1 MKPSTRIAKWTCL
14 ACSVLLG
21 VMVVVS
27 HFRYIV
33 FQAQPYVSMLMQHGR
48 LGIGTSRLP
57 GLPPRIP
64 MFFRASPS
72 KPRGPWFPWF
82 EFIITK
88 DGWNMIV
95 ITIWLPL
102 DCVTLLTIVLFNRNR
117 ARRIEGVCRKCD
129 YDLTGNES
137 GVCPECGTP
146 VE

>member
-1 MKPSTRIAKWTCL
+1 
-14 ACSVLLG
+14 
-21 VMVVVS
+21 
-27 HFRYIV
+27 
-33 FQAQPYVSMLMQHGR
+33 
-48 LGIGTSRLP
+48 
-57 GLPPRIP
+57 

-95 ITIWLPL
+95 IPIWLPL
-102 DCVTLLTIVLFNRNR
+102 ACVTLLTIVLFHHNR
-117 ARRIEGVCRKCD
+117 ARRIEGLCRKCD